1 MFQNNIC
8 PTCRQKIICR
18 EDPDPEEYDFEFDS
32 GFLTDIIREINN
44 IVYGVDSDE
53 EFLYSDSPDIID
65 LSSSDN
71 ETVLLEE
78 QSTRNERNGTSQDT
92 ESNEEDVDN
101 EVLPSPCELESDVI
115 VIDETDTIILSD
127 VSSGEETQDYQ
138 NMTRSVK
145 RRMSL
150 VEVEDSSDDEDSSD
164 TVRFPQDV
172 NRNPQNT
179 LSSQNAQ
186 PIKESIPY
194 SVNRNNPVGSRKKL
208 RKRQRRSPE
217 SEESQ
222 FSQDSSDED
231 FEFRNT
237 CSTDVYNRKN
247 EEKKQTVNE
256 KETSEGPSSNINSA
270 DESHDDESEN
280 GVLVFDMVEV
290 ESLVSKLLEIMNQ
303 GEDESNPNEDEEVVE
318 SCPEECSERSVL
330 VQENKGSI
338 EKSENS
344 DDEYG
349 EAHSIEDSTF
359 CLSDESEVLSKSVE
373 LISDDRMNINV
384 PSDKLTVER
393 NPSPCQRKGK
403 SVKRKISSSC
413 SSDSESAE
421 GNDESPVKRKASSSD
436 SESSDDDDS
445 DGYEKIEQI
454 ISELWSIVGG
464 DEEESESDQNG
475 AVGAKNCNSKNE
487 QNCLQNKE
495 SPKRHKRNPQPI
507 FQGKNN

>member
-18 EDPDPEEYDFEFDS
+18 EDPDPEEYDFEFDA

-71 ETVLLEE
+71 ETTLPEE
-78 QSTRNERNGTSQDT
+78 QSPRNERNSTSQDT
-92 ESNEEDVDN
+92 ESDEMDVDN
-101 EVLPSPCELESDVI
+101 EVLPHPRQSESEGI
-115 VIDETDTIILSD
+115 NQTETIILSD
-127 VSSGEETQDYQ
+127 DSSGEETQDHH

-145 RRMSL
+145 RRRSL
-150 VEVEDSSDDEDSSD
+150 VEVSSDDEDSSYM
-164 TVRFPQDV
+164 VRFPQNV
-172 NRNPQNT
+172 NRSPQNT

-222 FSQDSSDED
+222 LSQDSSDED
-231 FEFRNT
+231 FEFHNT
-237 CSTDVYNRKN
+237 CITEVYNRKN

-256 KETSEGPSSNINSA
+256 TETSEDPSSNTNSA
-270 DESHDDESEN
+270 DESRDDESGN

-303 GEDESNPNEDEEVVE
+303 GEDESNPNENEEVVE
-318 SCPEECSERSVL
+318 SCPEEWSVI
-330 VQENKGSI
+330 VQENKGSV

-344 DDEYG
+344 DEYS
-349 EAHSIEDSTF
+349 EVHSIVD
-359 CLSDESEVLSKSVE
+359 LIDEGQELSKSVK
-373 LISDDRMNINV
+373 LVSDDRMNSNL
-384 PSDKLTVER
+384 PNDKHILER
-393 NPSPCQRKGK
+393 NPSPYQRKGK
-403 SVKRKISSSC
+403 SVKRKISGSC

-421 GNDESPVKRKASSSD
+421 NNDESPVKRKGSSSD
-436 SESSDDDDS
+436 SESSDDDDG
-445 DGYEKIEQI
+445 DGFEKIEQI

-475 AVGAKNCNSKNE
+475 PVGAKNCNIKNE
-487 QNCLQNKE
+487 QNLLQNKE
-495 SPKRHKRNPQPI
+495 SPIRHKRNYQPI
-507 FQGKNN
+507 FQGKKN

>member
-44 IVYGVDSDE
+44 IVYGIDSDE

-78 QSTRNERNGTSQDT
+78 QRTRDERNSTSQDT
-92 ESNEEDVDN
+92 ESNEEDIDN
-101 EVLPSPCELESDVI
+101 EVLPRPRGLASDVI
-115 VIDETDTIILSD
+115 NQTDTIILSD
-127 VSSGEETQDYQ
+127 GSSGEETQDYP
-138 NMTRSVK
+138 NTTRSVK
-145 RRMSL
+145 RRISL
-150 VEVEDSSDDEDSSD
+150 VEVEDSSDDEDSGD

-172 NRNPQNT
+172 NINPQNT

-186 PIKESIPY
+186 TIKESIPY
-194 SVNRNNPVGSRKKL
+194 SGNRNNPIGSRKKL

-231 FEFRNT
+231 FEFRST

-247 EEKKQTVNE
+247 VEKKQPENE
-256 KETSEGPSSNINSA
+256 KETIEDLSSNMNSA

-330 VQENKGSI
+330 VQENKGSVEI
-338 EKSENS
+338 SENS
-344 DDEYG
+344 DDGYG
-349 EAHSIEDSTF
+349 EVKSIEDSTF
-359 CLSDESEVLSKSVE
+359 CLSDEGEVLSKSVE
-373 LISDDRMNINV
+373 LVSNDRMNINV
-384 PSDKLTVER
+384 PSDKPTIVR
-393 NPSPCQRKGK
+393 NPSPCQRKRK
-403 SVKRKISSSC
+403 SVKRKISNSC
-413 SSDSESAE
+413 SSDSETAE
-421 GNDESPVKRKASSSD
+421 DNDESPVKRKASSSD
-436 SESSDDDDS
+436 IESSDDDDS
-445 DGYEKIEQI
+445 DDDVKIEEI

-464 DEEESESDQNG
+464 EEEESESDQNG
-475 AVGAKNCNSKNE
+475 AKNINTKNK

-495 SPKRHKRNPQPI
+495 SPKRHKRNPQLI
-507 FQGKNN
+507 FQGKKN

>member
-44 IVYGVDSDE
+44 IVYGIDSDE

-78 QSTRNERNGTSQDT
+78 QRTRDERNSTSQDT
-92 ESNEEDVDN
+92 ESNEEDIDN
-101 EVLPSPCELESDVI
+101 EVLPRPRGLASDVI
-115 VIDETDTIILSD
+115 NQTETIILSD
-127 VSSGEETQDYQ
+127 GSSGEETQDYP
-138 NMTRSVK
+138 NTTRCVK

-150 VEVEDSSDDEDSSD
+150 VEVEDSSDDEDSGD

-172 NRNPQNT
+172 NINPHNT
-179 LSSQNAQ
+179 LSSHNAQ
-186 PIKESIPY
+186 TIKESIPY
-194 SVNRNNPVGSRKKL
+194 SGNRNNPVGSRKKL

-231 FEFRNT
+231 FEFRST

-247 EEKKQTVNE
+247 VGKKQPENE
-256 KETSEGPSSNINSA
+256 KETIEDLSSNMNSA

-330 VQENKGSI
+330 VQENKGSVEI
-338 EKSENS
+338 SENS
-344 DDEYG
+344 DDGYG
-349 EAHSIEDSTF
+349 EVKSIEDSTF
-359 CLSDESEVLSKSVE
+359 CLSDEGEVLSKSVE
-373 LISDDRMNINV
+373 LVSNDRMNINV
-384 PSDKLTVER
+384 PSDKPTIVR
-393 NPSPCQRKGK
+393 NPSPCQRKRK

-421 GNDESPVKRKASSSD
+421 DNDESPVKRKASSSHV
-436 SESSDDDDS
+436 ESSDDDD
-445 DGYEKIEQI
+445 DDVKIEEI

-464 DEEESESDQNG
+464 EEEESESDQNS
-475 AVGAKNCNSKNE
+475 AKNINTKNK

-495 SPKRHKRNPQPI
+495 SPKRHKRNQLI
-507 FQGKNN
+507 FQGKKN

>member
-78 QSTRNERNGTSQDT
+78 QHTRDERNSTSQDT
-92 ESNEEDVDN
+92 ESNEEDIDN
-101 EVLPSPCELESDVI
+101 EILPRPRGLASDVI
-115 VIDETDTIILSD
+115 NLTDTIILSD
-127 VSSGEETQDYQ
+127 GSSGEETQDYP
-138 NMTRSVK
+138 NTTRSVK

-150 VEVEDSSDDEDSSD
+150 VEVEDSSDDEDSGD

-172 NRNPQNT
+172 NINLQNT

-186 PIKESIPY
+186 TIKESIPY
-194 SVNRNNPVGSRKKL
+194 SGNRNNPVGSRKKL

-231 FEFRNT
+231 FEFRSS
-237 CSTDVYNRKN
+237 CSTDVYNKKN
-247 EEKKQTVNE
+247 VEKKQPVNE
-256 KETSEGPSSNINSA
+256 KETIEDLSSNMNSA

-330 VQENKGSI
+330 VQENKGSV

-344 DDEYG
+344 DDGYG
-349 EAHSIEDSTF
+349 EVNSIEDSTF
-359 CLSDESEVLSKSVE
+359 CLSDEGEVPSKSVE
-373 LISDDRMNINV
+373 LVSNDRMNINV
-384 PSDKLTVER
+384 PSDKPTIER
-393 NPSPCQRKGK
+393 NPSPCQRKRK

-421 GNDESPVKRKASSSD
+421 DNDGSPVKRKASSLD
-436 SESSDDDDS
+436 IESSDDDGS
-445 DGYEKIEQI
+445 DDDVKIEEI

-464 DEEESESDQNG
+464 EEEESESDQIYINT
-475 AVGAKNCNSKNE
+475 KNK
-487 QNCLQNKE
+487 QNFLQNKE
-495 SPKRHKRNPQPI
+495 SPKRHKRN
-507 FQGKNN
+507 QGKKN

>member
-78 QSTRNERNGTSQDT
+78 QHTRDERNSTSQDT
-92 ESNEEDVDN
+92 ESNEEDIDN
-101 EVLPSPCELESDVI
+101 EILPRPRGLASDVI
-115 VIDETDTIILSD
+115 NLTDTIILSD
-127 VSSGEETQDYQ
+127 GSSGEETQDYP
-138 NMTRSVK
+138 NTTRSVK

-150 VEVEDSSDDEDSSD
+150 VEVEDSSDDEDSGD

-172 NRNPQNT
+172 NINLQNT

-186 PIKESIPY
+186 TIKESIPY
-194 SVNRNNPVGSRKKL
+194 SGNINNPVGSRKKL

-231 FEFRNT
+231 FEFRSS
-237 CSTDVYNRKN
+237 CSTDVYNKKN
-247 EEKKQTVNE
+247 VEKKQPVNE
-256 KETSEGPSSNINSA
+256 KETIEDLSSNMNSA

-330 VQENKGSI
+330 VQENKGSV

-344 DDEYG
+344 DDGYG
-349 EAHSIEDSTF
+349 EVNSIEDSLF
-359 CLSDESEVLSKSVE
+359 CLSDEGEVPSKSVE
-373 LISDDRMNINV
+373 LVSNDRMNIDV
-384 PSDKLTVER
+384 PSDKPTIER
-393 NPSPCQRKGK
+393 NPSPCQRKRK

-421 GNDESPVKRKASSSD
+421 DNDGSPVKRKASSLD
-436 SESSDDDDS
+436 IESSDDDDS
-445 DGYEKIEQI
+445 DDDDVKIEEI

-464 DEEESESDQNG
+464 EEEESESDQIYINT
-475 AVGAKNCNSKNE
+475 KNK
-487 QNCLQNKE
+487 QNFLQNKE
-495 SPKRHKRNPQPI
+495 SPKRHKRN
-507 FQGKNN
+507 QGKKN

>member
-44 IVYGVDSDE
+44 IVYGIDSDE

-78 QSTRNERNGTSQDT
+78 QRTRDERNSTSQDT
-92 ESNEEDVDN
+92 ESNEEDIDN
-101 EVLPSPCELESDVI
+101 EVLPRPRGLASDVI
-115 VIDETDTIILSD
+115 NQIDTIILSD
-127 VSSGEETQDYQ
+127 GSSGEETQDYP
-138 NMTRSVK
+138 NTTRSVK

-150 VEVEDSSDDEDSSD
+150 VEVEDSSDDEDSGD
-164 TVRFPQDV
+164 TVRFSQDV
-172 NRNPQNT
+172 NINPQNT

-186 PIKESIPY
+186 TIKESIPY
-194 SVNRNNPVGSRKKL
+194 SGNRNNPVGSRKKL

-231 FEFRNT
+231 FEFRST

-247 EEKKQTVNE
+247 VEKKQPENE
-256 KETSEGPSSNINSA
+256 KETIEDLSSNMNSA

-330 VQENKGSI
+330 VQENKGSVEI
-338 EKSENS
+338 SENS
-344 DDEYG
+344 DGGYG
-349 EAHSIEDSTF
+349 EVNSIEDSTF
-359 CLSDESEVLSKSVE
+359 CLSDEGEVLSKSVE
-373 LISDDRMNINV
+373 LVSNDRMNINV
-384 PSDKLTVER
+384 PSDKPTIVR
-393 NPSPCQRKGK
+393 NPSPCQRKRK

-421 GNDESPVKRKASSSD
+421 DNDESPVKRKASSSD
-436 SESSDDDDS
+436 IESSDDDDS
-445 DGYEKIEQI
+445 DDDVKIEEI

-464 DEEESESDQNG
+464 EEEESESDQNG
-475 AVGAKNCNSKNE
+475 PKNINTKNK

-495 SPKRHKRNPQPI
+495 SPKRHKTNPQLI
-507 FQGKNN
+507 FQGKKN